1 MRHLTLNRPARRNA
15 LTPALARRVAEEIER
30 LAVEDECRAVV
41 LRGAGGHFS
50 SGLDLHWLQSLG
62 AQPTISQLQHGLS
75 DFQSA
80 VLAVV
85 RCPVPVVAVVEGT
98 AAGFGLDLALAC
110 DIRVCGEGASAKARS
125 IGSRRLLALVG
136 HVVSVDL
143 LRQRGTLDAQTLLD
157 TGLVSDLV
165 PAGAVLEAASGIAG
179 TVASRGP
186 IATRLAKEAIW
197 RGLELPLPQGLRFE
211 TDLTL
216 LLQTTKDRAEGVEAF
231 LDKRP
236 PEFTGE

>member
-1 MRHLTLNRPARRNA
+1 MTALSATSLAPALDVASFEGDASKLRDALDGLTATPARVVTLA
-15 LTPALARRVAEEIER
+15 LPESWPLDARFGGDELRWLELFALPTVAAFEGHLEGPA
-30 LAVEDECRAVV
+30 
-41 LRGAGGHFS
+41 
-50 SGLDLHWLQSLG
+50 
-62 AQPTISQLQHGLS
+62 
-75 DFQSA
+75 
-80 VLAVV
+80 
-85 RCPVPVVAVVEGT
+85 
-98 AAGFGLDLALAC
+98 LDLALAC

-236 PEFTGE
+236 PRFTGE